1 MGTKDGAYK
10 PNAAT
15 LRAEETTRVAR
26 EHIAAETEARHAKQ
40 RALKAARLARD
51 AAREDASAGP
61 AGRKGVSG
69 ASS

>member
-51 AAREDASAGP
+51 AASEDTS
-61 AGRKGVSG
+61 AGRKGASG